1 MSDITVGAAEDAEAF
16 QFARNRPRTP
26 PTQQDA
32 LRPRSGSILPMWRE
46 PRSAARVMYLWDA
59 DYPWDVRVEKICRAL
74 RDAGHEVHIVASNRR
89 GEPESEVLPEGTVHR
104 MPVWPAFRRLDAAL
118 SFPAFFNPRWIRHLE
133 RTVRLVRPDVIIA
146 RDLPLC
152 PTAIH
157 VGRRTGVPVIHDM
170 AEHYPAMIRE
180 IFEVRRHRLLDYV
193 VRNPWVVDRVERYCV
208 RHVDRVLVVIEE
220 MRERLIAMGVPTWR
234 IDLVSNT
241 PPVARAANVPRA
253 LADGQ
258 GVTAGSA
265 VERRPLRLVYLGI
278 MEIPRGIDDLI
289 DAAAK
294 LKEAGRPVHID
305 LVGTGRDI
313 SLFERRAA
321 ALGVLGTSVVFHGHV
336 ASQEGAFRI
345 IAQADIGILPHRR
358 CTHWDHTIPNK
369 LFDYMAAGLPVV
381 TSDARPFARIV
392 RETRCGEVFRSRDST
407 DLARAIS
414 VLADPALRARYGEN
428 GRHAVLDRYH
438 WEHDSIELL
447 NSVERAVSAAGGHR

>member
-1 MSDITVGAAEDAEAF
+1 MSDITVGSAGDAEAF
-16 QFARNRPRTP
+16 LLARNRPRTP
-26 PTQQDA
+26 PTQQNA
-32 LRPRSGSILPMWRE
+32 LRPRSGSVLPMWRE
-46 PRSAARVMYLWDA
+46 PRAATRVIYLWDA

-74 RDAGHEVHIVASNRR
+74 RDAGHDVHIVASNRR
-89 GEPESEVLPEGTVHR
+89 GAPETEVLPEGTVHR
-104 MPVWPAFRRLDAAL
+104 MPAWPALRRLDAAL
-118 SFPAFFNPRWIRHLE
+118 AFPAFFNPRWIRHLE

-157 VGRRTGVPVIHDM
+157 VGRRMGVPVIHDM

-180 IFEVRRHRLLDYV
+180 IFEVRRNRMLDYV

-208 RHVDRVLVVIEE
+208 RHADRVLVVIEE

-234 IDLVSNT
+234 IEVVSNT
-241 PPVARAANVPRA
+241 PPVARAANAPRA
-253 LADGQ
+253 VYDRRS
-258 GVTAGSA
+258 VTVASA
-265 VERRPLRLVYLGI
+265 VARPPLRLVYLGI

-294 LKEAGRPVHID
+294 LEQAGRPVHVD
-305 LVGTGRDI
+305 LIGTGRDI
-313 SLFERRAA
+313 TLFERRAA

-336 ASQEGAFRI
+336 PSHHDALRI
-345 IAQADIGILPHRR
+345 IGQADIGILPHRR

-369 LFDYMAAGLPVV
+369 LFDYMAAGLPVL

-392 RETRCGEVFRSRDST
+392 SETRCGEVFRSRDAG

-414 VLADPALRARYGEN
+414 VLADPTLRARYGEN
-428 GRHAVLDRYH
+428 GRQAVLHRYH
-438 WEHDSIELL
+438 WERDSVELL
-447 NSVERAVSAAGGHR
+447 NSVERAVSAAGGNQ